1 MSGYNPFHEV
11 IDRNK
16 LAELIE
22 SMERDGW
29 QGAPL
34 VADGDQLITGAH
46 RYVASIAAGIDA
58 QVVDIRDIYP
68 EWETL
73 HAEFGSPASNEP
85 DYVCA
90 VLELPADIIEMYGID
105 VH

>member
-1 MSGYNPFHEV
+1 MSGYNPFHQV
-11 IDRNK
+11 IDRDK
-16 LAELIE
+16 LAELIV
-22 SMERDGW
+22 SMETNGW

-58 QVVDIRDIYP
+58 PVVDIRDIYP

-73 HAEFGSPASNEP
+73 HADFGSPTSDDP
-85 DYVCA
+85 DYVYA
-90 VLELPADIIEMYGID
+90 VLELPSDLIEAYGID